1 MTGITKTLVVAV
13 CACGILCS
21 CSSNPLQRWSSDIAR
36 AKMAREPILLYSIP
50 FTVFPSLANVGVVNT
65 SSRQISKFDIVIT
78 GCWTNSETWKLEFNG
93 PISAGHA
100 ATVKSMLAY
109 QIGPSGTYIASV
121 NKAPDTLWVNRLIV
135 KAVIVQFSDGRTAI
149 IGTNL
154 HDVLAS
160 RVPNYCPARMNG
172 QTIADGNYVR

>member
-1 MTGITKTLVVAV
+1 
-13 CACGILCS
+13 
-21 CSSNPLQRWSSDIAR
+21 
-36 AKMAREPILLYSIP
+36 
-50 FTVFPSLANVGVVNT
+50 
-65 SSRQISKFDIVIT
+65 
-78 GCWTNSETWKLEFNG
+78 
-93 PISAGHA
+93 
-100 ATVKSMLAY
+100 MLAY